1 MTYLFI
7 DECSNDVN
15 FTTAFRNPSVRAL
28 VIILALIIILAVIG
42 IVIVLRSVLLKTCN
56 CHLNQG
62 KQYNLEVNDKEC
74 NTTPN
79 SSNESIAKEQMDS
92 AENVYQLFV
101 AVVAFDRNR
110 WAIALGGSEKKEFM
124 MSVGYK
130 L

>member
-1 MTYLFI
+1 MQQRCEFYDSI
-7 DECSNDVN
+7 QESKCPCVGNYSGVN
-15 FTTAFRNPSVRAL
+15 NYSGGDRHCHSVEISF
-28 VIILALIIILAVIG
+28 VQ
-42 IVIVLRSVLLKTCN
+42 TCN

-110 WAIALGGSEKKEFM
+110 GAIALGGK
-124 MSVGYK
+124 YR
-130 L
+130 